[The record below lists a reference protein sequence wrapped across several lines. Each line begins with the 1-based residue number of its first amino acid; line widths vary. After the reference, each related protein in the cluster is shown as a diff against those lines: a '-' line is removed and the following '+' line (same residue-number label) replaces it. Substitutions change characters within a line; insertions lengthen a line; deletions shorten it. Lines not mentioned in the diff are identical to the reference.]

1 MAGPTS
7 SSGSP
12 LLSVRDVSVRFGGIV
27 ALDGVT
33 FDVTSGQIA
42 GLIGPNGAGKTTLFN
57 CLSRLYTPNGGDIL
71 FEGVSIL
78 NRPRHD
84 IPRIGI
90 GRTFQNVALFDRLSV
105 LDNVR
110 VGCHSVS
117 STSFLDNA
125 LRLPKVAPEEAH
137 VAARAHELI
146 AFMDLVPFTN
156 AMAGGLPFPIR
167 KRVELA
173 RALASSP
180 KLLLLDEP
188 AAGLNHEEIE
198 VLKGQIRRVRD
209 TAARHRAAGRA
220 SHEPGHVGVG
230 QGGRHRLRQEDR
242 RRHPGRGAARSRSDP
257 CLPGDL
263 VMAALLEVKGLK
275 AFYGQTQSLYDVGFE
290 IEPGGITTLLGAN
303 GAGKTTTLRA
313 ICNMVRREGLVRF
326 DGKDIKNMP
335 TEEVV
340 RLRIAHVP
348 EGRGTFTTL
357 TVDENLRIAAYTRR
371 DKAGVKRELDRVF
384 SYFPRLQ
391 ERVQQQAGTLSGGE
405 QQMLAIARALMLG
418 PRLMLLDEPSF
429 GLAPLIVVEIFRIL
443 RRINE
448 EEKVSI
454 LLVEQNAALAL
465 DLADHAYVLETGH
478 VVMSG
483 PSAVVKNDENIRKSY
498 LGY

>member
-1 MAGPTS
+1 
-7 SSGSP
+7 
-12 LLSVRDVSVRFGGIV
+12 
-27 ALDGVT
+27 
-33 FDVTSGQIA
+33 
-42 GLIGPNGAGKTTLFN
+42 
-57 CLSRLYTPNGGDIL
+57 
-71 FEGVSIL
+71 
-78 NRPRHD
+78 
-84 IPRIGI
+84 
-90 GRTFQNVALFDRLSV
+90 
-105 LDNVR
+105 
-110 VGCHSVS
+110 
-117 STSFLDNA
+117 
-125 LRLPKVAPEEAH
+125 
-137 VAARAHELI
+137 
-146 AFMDLVPFTN
+146 
-156 AMAGGLPFPIR
+156 
-167 KRVELA
+167 
-173 RALASSP
+173 
-180 KLLLLDEP
+180 
-188 AAGLNHEEIE
+188 
-198 VLKGQIRRVRD
+198 
-209 TAARHRAAGRA
+209 
-220 SHEPGHVGVG
+220 
-230 QGGRHRLRQEDR
+230 
-242 RRHPGRGAARSRSDP
+242 
-257 CLPGDL
+257 
-263 VMAALLEVKGLK
+263 MAALLEVKGLK
-275 AFYGQTQSLYDVGFE
+275 AFYGQTQSLYDVGFD
-290 IEPGGITTLLGAN
+290 IETGGITTLLGAN

-357 TVDENLRIAAYTRR
+357 TVDENLRIAAYTRK
-371 DKAGVKRELDRVF
+371 DKQAVNRELERVF
-384 SYFPRLQ
+384 AYFPRLK